1 MTAVRH
7 RDVLAA
13 AGRIS
18 GLVLRTPVLE
28 VSPGLFM
35 KLELLQHS
43 GSFKVRGAF
52 NRMLSAGPPPASGVI
67 AASGGNHGLAVAYAA
82 KTLGV
87 RAEIFVPEVTSP
99 VKVSGLAALGAH
111 VTQTG
116 AIYAEAAEAAA
127 KRAAETGALTV
138 HAYDQPEVVAGQG
151 TTGLEIMEQT
161 GGVDTVVVAVGGGG
175 FAAGITLGTGG
186 AAGTEGTAA
195 ASGGAVA
202 SGGVAA
208 ASGGA
213 AGASEGVGGPR
224 IVAVEPERIPTLHE
238 ALRAGEPVPVEVS
251 GVGADALGAT
261 RIGGLA
267 FEILS
272 GSRVESVLVSDEAIV
287 AARRTLWARHRLAAE
302 HAGAAAYAAL
312 LSGAYVPGP
321 GERVAVV
328 VCGSNTDPATLL
340 TGP

>member
-1 MTAVRH
+1 MTTYA
-7 RDVLAA
+7 DVLAA
-13 AGRIS
+13 AGRIH
-18 GLVLRTPVLE
+18 GHVLRTPVLE
-28 VSPGLFM
+28 ISPGLFF

-52 NRMLSAGPPPASGVI
+52 NRILSAGQVPDSGVI
-67 AASGGNHGLAVAYAA
+67 AASGGNHGLAVAFAA
-82 KTLGV
+82 RALGV

-127 KRAAETGALTV
+127 KRAAESGALSV
-138 HAYDQPEVVAGQG
+138 HAYDQPEVIAGQG
-151 TTGLEIMEQT
+151 TTGLELMEQT

-175 FAAGITLGTGG
+175 FGAGITVGT
-186 AAGTEGTAA
+186 
-195 ASGGAVA
+195 SGGA
-202 SGGVAA
+202 S
-208 ASGGA
+208 S
-213 AGASEGVGGPR
+213 GGPR
-224 IVAVEPERIPTLHE
+224 IVAVEPERIPTLRRALE
-238 ALRAGEPVPVEVS
+238 AGRPVPVEVS

-272 GSRVESVLVSDEAIV
+272 GPRVESVLVSDEAIMEARHTLWERHRV
-287 AARRTLWARHRLAAE
+287 AAE
-302 HAGAAAYAAL
+302 PAGSAAYAAL
-312 LSGAYVPGP
+312 LSGVYTPAP

-328 VCGSNTDPATLL
+328 VCGSNTDPATL
-340 TGP
+340 